1 MSEAKTQTQPGSQ
14 PAEAREAGSLLE
26 AAIGATKQTE
36 PDRARELLRSLTD
49 AATEDALRG
58 TIRFDRNVI
67 KTIAAGVEAIDAM
80 ISKQLAAIMHKPEL
94 LKLEGTWRGLH
105 YLVSQSETGESLKL
119 RVMNC
124 SKRDLL
130 KDFEKATEFDQSS
143 LFKKI
148 YETEFG
154 SPGGTPYAALIG
166 DYEFE
171 NHPDDLALLENLSG
185 AAAASF
191 CPFLSAASPR
201 MLGFG
206 SWQELSK
213 PRDLKTI
220 VDSVE
225 YTKWMSFRDSEDSR
239 FVALTMP
246 RTLAR
251 LPYGKNTKPIDEFHF
266 EEVALGEKGES
277 IAVPHDQYCW
287 MNTAYVMGARL
298 THAFATTSFCTAIR
312 GYENGGLVEGL
323 PAHIF
328 STDEGDVDLKCP
340 TEIAITDRREKELS
354 DMGFLSLSH
363 YKGKDYAVFFGAQST
378 QRPKK
383 YDRPNATENAQICAR
398 LPYVMATSRFSHY
411 LKVIGRDWIGSFK
424 EAEDLEREID
434 RWIKN
439 YVSADPNP
447 SEAARARYP
456 LREAKIQVRAVPG
469 KSGAYEAI
477 AWLRPW
483 LQLEELTTSMRMV
496 ARIPQIGK

>member
-1 MSEAKTQTQPGSQ
+1 MSAIAKQEQPDSQ
-14 PAEAREAGSLLE
+14 RAGTEESLLE
-26 AAIGATKQTE
+26 AAIGATRQTE
-36 PDRARELLRSLTD
+36 PDRARELIRTLTE
-49 AATEDALRG
+49 AATDESLRG
-58 TIRFDRNVI
+58 AIRFDRNVI
-67 KTIAAGVEAIDAM
+67 KTITAGVEAIDAV
-80 ISKQLAAIMHKPEL
+80 ISQQLAAIMHKPEFL
-94 LKLEGTWRGLH
+94 ALEGSWRGLH
-105 YLVSQSETGESLKL
+105 YLVRQTETGESIQL
-119 RVMNC
+119 RVLNC
-124 SKRDLL
+124 SKRDLR
-130 KDFEKATEFDQSS
+130 KDFEQATEFDQSN

-154 SPGGTPYAALIG
+154 SPGGAPYGALIG
-166 DYEFE
+166 DFEFE
-171 NHPDDLALLENLSG
+171 NHPEDLALLESVSG
-185 AAAASF
+185 VAAAGF

-201 MLGFG
+201 MLGFDC
-206 SWQELSK
+206 WQELSRS
-213 PRDLKTI
+213 RDLKTI
-220 VDSVE
+220 VQSQE

-251 LPYGKNTKPIDEFHF
+251 LPYGRNTKPIDEFHY
-266 EEVALGEKGES
+266 EEVALGPKGES

-287 MNTAYVMGARL
+287 MNTAYVLGTKL
-298 THAFATTSFCTAIR
+298 TAAFAATSFCTTIR

-328 STDEGDVDLKCP
+328 ATDEGDVDVKCP

-354 DMGFLSLSH
+354 DMGFLSLNH
-363 YKGKDYAVFFGAQST
+363 YKGKDYAVFFGAQT
-378 QRPKK
+378 AQRPKK

-434 RWIKN
+434 RWIHN

-447 SEAARARYP
+447 NEKARANYP
-456 LREAKIQVRAVPG
+456 LREAKVQVRPVSG

-496 ARIPQIGK
+496 ARIPQVGS